1 MLSKEEIEE
10 AKERISKGIEDVCFS
25 TLYSQEENEADE
37 KILLQYI
44 KELEISNKE
53 LNKEN
58 DRLEKIEFERDDTNN
73 KIKKLKDKL
82 EILKDEL
89 EKYGYTGYAD
99 DVKEILE
106 IIGGENEQCL

>member
-44 KELEISNKE
+44 KDNPDFGTIQ
-53 LNKEN
+53 
-58 DRLEKIEFERDDTNN
+58 
-73 KIKKLKDKL
+73 
-82 EILKDEL
+82 
-89 EKYGYTGYAD
+89 A
-99 DVKEILE
+99 
-106 IIGGENEQCL
+106 IIIDYKNMLDN